1 MDNVTMIAAVGQ
13 NRELGKSNGLIWNI
27 KEDMNFFKEMTINKP
42 VVMGRNTY
50 KSLKRPLKDRQN
62 IVLTT
67 RAIELKDNTMVIR
80 SIENL
85 LKYIE
90 EYKEEVMIIG
100 GAKVYK
106 EMLEYAK
113 KIYLTEIEEKYPK
126 ADTYFPRFNK
136 DLYDINLMGEYVENG
151 IKYKRKVY
159 TKK

>member
-1 MDNVTMIAAVGQ
+1 MDNISMIAAVGK
-13 NRELGKSNGLIWNI
+13 NNELGRKNELIWHI
-27 KEDMNFFKEMTINKP
+27 KEDMKFFKEMTINKP

-50 KSLKRPLKDRQN
+50 ESLKRPLKDRQN

-67 RAIELKDNTMVIR
+67 RAITIDENTLVMR
-80 SIENL
+80 SINDL

-90 EYKEEVMIIG
+90 EYKDEVMIIG
-100 GAKVYK
+100 GAKIYK

-113 KIYLTEIEEKYPK
+113 RIYLTEIEEKAPK

-136 DLYDINLMGEYVENG
+136 DLYDINLMGEYVENS